1 MIYILYQD
9 AKGWKVARSDYKLD
23 EFTRYYSSKDEAIEV
38 LDEAGIRFWLSEIV
52 EHQKVKVTVVN

>member
-9 AKGWKVARSDYKLD
+9 TKGWKVARSDCKLD

-38 LDEAGIRFWLSEIV
+38 LDKAGIHFWLSEIT
-52 EHQKVKVTVVN
+52 ERQEVKVTVVN